1 VTTISGIAKTI
12 RNLMTTPAMES
23 TSESLLAAGKG
34 ILAADE
40 SYPTIKKRFAPI
52 DLGSTEESRRNYRD
66 MLFTTP
72 GLNEF
77 ISGVILFD
85 ETMRQKTN
93 DGVPMPEAL
102 AKQGI
107 IPGIKVDMGAVA
119 FAHFAD
125 EKVIAEAT
133 ILCLLRVVPAA
144 VPGIVFLSGG
154 QSDEAA
160 TQRLNAIRRVNYV
173 PWKLSFS
180 FGRALQAPSLKIAK
194 SDRG

>member
-1 VTTISGIAKTI
+1 
-12 RNLMTTPAMES
+12 MES

-40 SYPTIKKRFAPI
+40 SYPTIKKRFAAI
-52 DLGSTEESRRNYRD
+52 DLASTEESRRNYRD

-85 ETMRQKTN
+85 ETLRQKTN

-107 IPGIKVDMGAVA
+107 IPGIKVDMGAAA

-125 EKVIAEAT
+125 EKVT
-133 ILCLLRVVPAA
+133 QGLDGLRDRLIVYRELGVRVLA
-144 VPGIVFLSGG
+144 VAPG
-154 QSDEAA
+154 
-160 TQRLNAIRRVNYV
+160 AIRTPINQLRLERST
-173 PWKLSFS
+173 KLARLA
-180 FGRALQAPSLKIAK
+180 GENPAPPDRRA
-194 SDRG
+194 